1 MDCGE
6 QALLPAVRDADEDCL
21 VVADGFSCKTQ
32 IKDAGTGRHALHLA
46 EVMKPARDKG
56 RHAVT
61 PHPERGAAPLPKPPL
76 ATRALRV
83 SAAVALVAALTAAGV
98 RIVRR

>member
-6 QALLPAVRDADEDCL
+6 QALLPAVRDEDEDCL

-46 EVMKPARDKG
+46 EVMKLARDKS

-76 ATRALRV
+76 ATRALGV